1 MVCVTI
7 PDSLLRSSLFVAEFR
22 EAIRKAIPVI
32 VDCLKDPEW
41 NVRNAAIRGL
51 SALGAHGLCQRP

>member
-1 MVCVTI
+1 MVCVTV
-7 PDSLLRSSLFVAEFR
+7 PDWLLRSSLFVAEFR
-22 EAIRKAIPVI
+22 EAIRTDISVI
-32 VDCLKDPEW
+32 VDCLKDPEE